1 MLETINK
8 ILALPQVERYR
19 KVLVV
24 FAVALLGLHV
34 SAFAFTLALPDSAR
48 AERLANFSYNL
59 YGVTGG
65 LLLIVVLGAAIRAL
79 TDADQRWRL
88 DTYHFIR
95 QGLTDWFGQ
104 DPPVS
109 SMDPKQL
116 IQEIVSQGHTDF
128 QVRGTERL
136 LELKDRA
143 TAPRFCSEVHF
154 EFTFYP
160 TKLIYGIHF
169 ESPSRAVNE
178 AMFSEIRTALGID
191 EESGFVVDHQIPK
204 KPAWIFFIRTVEISG
219 DFGKDMPA
227 VMTHARHFVELIGH
241 SYAIVYSDAMAERF
255 GAAVDA
261 GQSLSV

>member
-19 KVLVV
+19 KALIL

-34 SAFAFTLALPDSAR
+34 LAFALNLAFPDSAR
-48 AERLANFSYNL
+48 ADRLANFSYNL

-88 DTYHFIR
+88 DTYHFIQ
-95 QGLTDWFGQ
+95 QGLTDWFTE
-104 DPPVS
+104 DRPSPSIDSKEFV
-109 SMDPKQL
+109 
-116 IQEIVSQGHTDF
+116 QEIIHQGHTDF
-128 QVRGTERL
+128 KVRGAEKL
-136 LELKDRA
+136 LQVTNRA
-143 TAPRFCSEVHF
+143 AAQRYCSEVHF

-160 TKLIYGIHF
+160 TKVIYGIHF
-169 ESPSRAVNE
+169 ESASRAVNE
-178 AMFSEIRTALGID
+178 TMCAEIRSALAID
-191 EESGFVVDHQIPK
+191 EESGFVVDRQIPK
-204 KPAWIFFIRTVEISG
+204 KPPWVFFIRTIEISG

-241 SYAIVYSDAMAERF
+241 GYTIVYSDAMVERF
-255 GAAVDA
+255 ASLAAA
-261 GQSLSV
+261 EHSLSV